1 MSARLA
7 LALVLLAT
15 AAPLARAA
23 EDGHAWLERMNQTL
37 ATASYS
43 GEFRLE
49 GQGYTERMRI
59 VHRVRDGRVCERLVS
74 LSGNRRELIRD
85 GDEVTAYLPDRRVA
99 IIERR
104 PDRSGLLGRLPQS
117 GAELERWYEVRLEGR
132 VPELNGRPAA
142 IIQVRPRD
150 ALRFGHR
157 IWVDEATAMPVR
169 AEISDAAG
177 QVIERLSFTRL
188 ELRRDIPDAEL
199 QPGVDRREY
208 RWVRQAARAPAQ
220 APAWTVQRPP
230 AGFRVSASAVQE
242 MIGVPTPVDQLVLS
256 DGLASVSVFIHAP
269 APGQAPAVGASR
281 AGTASSFS
289 AVVEGHQVTAVG
301 EVPPG
306 TLKAIV
312 SGVVH
317 RGAGERR

>member
-1 MSARLA
+1 MNARLA

-23 EDGHAWLERMNQTL
+23 EDGHAWLERMSQTL

-43 GEFRLE
+43 GEFSLE

-142 IIQVRPRD
+142 IVQVRPRD

-169 AEISDAAG
+169 AEILDAAG

-220 APAWTVQRPP
+220 APAWTVPQPP
-230 AGFRVSASAVQE
+230 AGFRVSANAVQE

-317 RGAGERR
+317 RGAVERR